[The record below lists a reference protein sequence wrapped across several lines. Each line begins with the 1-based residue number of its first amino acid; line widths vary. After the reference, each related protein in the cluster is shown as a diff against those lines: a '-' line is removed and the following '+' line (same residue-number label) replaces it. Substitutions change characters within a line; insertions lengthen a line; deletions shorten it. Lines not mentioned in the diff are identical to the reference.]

1 MISNTL
7 QHKRR
12 RVKKITVDHVEVPK
26 RMRSNLFNDADA
38 IQLYNRHNIVVK
50 NRKEITHQLFHE
62 YLKESSIHGIKYF
75 SNLTLK
81 SSIIGKLFWIIIMI
95 GTFVF
100 LSIMLEKF
108 WLRYTTN
115 PTRSVIKSFHS
126 PIFQAPFPALTL
138 CPLIPPLGKTRKK
151 VFESLTLPNNMN
163 NSTGRFLVRYGPA
176 MANENNPGGR
186 SHLNELKLL
195 LKTNNM
201 TLLDFL
207 KALRPCEDLFETCF
221 WEGTEKNCSE
231 LFKVSYTYTGVCC
244 SFNYHLEEF
253 IETGM

>member
-12 RVKKITVDHVEVPK
+12 RVKKITVDHVEAPK
-26 RMRSNLFNDADA
+26 RTRSNLFNDANA
-38 IQLYNRHNIVVK
+38 IQLYNTHNIVIK
-50 NRKEITHQLFHE
+50 SRKEIIHQLFHE

-75 SNLTLK
+75 SNSTLK

-138 CPLIPPLGKTRKK
+138 FVP
-151 VFESLTLPNNMN
+151 
-163 NSTGRFLVRYGPA
+163 
-176 MANENNPGGR
+176 
-186 SHLNELKLL
+186 
-195 LKTNNM
+195 
-201 TLLDFL
+201 
-207 KALRPCEDLFETCF
+207 
-221 WEGTEKNCSE
+221 
-231 LFKVSYTYTGVCC
+231 
-244 SFNYHLEEF
+244 
-253 IETGM
+253 